1 MSNILQPGHGL
12 PNVRPQSD
20 YLYERRGPW
29 PQPQPA
35 HPFGFA
41 PGVVHVPP
49 DEIRHWNRTTGLRYT
64 WTVLTYWPAAAWYA
78 WTHRSL
84 EPLSDEQYEEY
95 LTHSAL
101 SKFISNELNEPEKC
115 PENEKLRIFAEFLKK
130 EPGETFWVS
139 DFTLVKDMKTY
150 PGIYV
155 APTMALFKGE
165 LVNGKRKAVAIYFPN
180 NQLMLTPQDGN
191 AWELAKYFVMQ
202 GASLRISLSAHANL
216 HFPYDSIN
224 AISKSALPKDSVLL
238 RMLLPHLELSLEL
251 NHNVL
256 NSSTS
261 PVQNPHYM
269 PYAALPAGPAGLM
282 TLFLY
287 GYHGMLNDPPQDPE
301 GNPIENPSYPKFH
314 LQLEPKH
321 YHTDYGTFLMAYFE
335 TIRKFVHSVIGLI
348 PQDEFVDIQVWANYV
363 CHYVPGFPSGDEIF
377 RKDKYG
383 NLLFHTNA
391 IDDNLLAKAIANI
404 VWDLSVGHAA
414 DHYNYS
420 TININHMPFCIRVP
434 PPDSKSIPA
443 IDRRKMIKWIDIFRH
458 KYERQMFFIA
468 RNVTLLKD
476 VRYNFDKPGEEALR
490 KLNDEFLQN
499 LKDTEKNLAV
509 FNYIPLDQISRSI
522 QY

>member
-1 MSNILQPGHGL
+1 MSL

-29 PQPQPA
+29 PQPQPS

-41 PGVVHVPP
+41 PGVVHVPEN
-49 DEIRHWNRTTGLRYT
+49 EIRKWNMTTGLRYFMT
-64 WTVLTYWPAAAWYA
+64 IITYWPVAAWYA
-78 WTHRSL
+78 FTHRSL
-84 EPLSDEQYEEY
+84 EYLSDEQYEEY
-95 LTHSAL
+95 LTHTSL
-101 SKFISNELNEPEKC
+101 SKFISDELNKPEKC

-130 EPGETFWVS
+130 EPNETFWVS
-139 DFTLVKDMKTY
+139 DFTLVKDMTTY
-150 PGIYV
+150 PGVYC

-165 LVNGKRKAVAIYFPN
+165 PVNGKRKAVAIYFPN
-180 NQLMLTPQDGN
+180 NKLMLTPEDGE

-251 NHNVL
+251 NYNVL

-269 PYAALPAGPAGLM
+269 PYAALPAGPDGLM

-287 GYHGMLNDPPQDPE
+287 GYHGMLNNPPEDAK
-301 GNPIENPSYPKFH
+301 GNPIENPSYPKFRLKLAPNQFH
-314 LQLEPKH
+314 S
-321 YHTDYGTFLMAYFE
+321 DYGTFLMAYFE
-335 TIRKFVHSVIGLI
+335 CIRKFVYSVIELI
-348 PQDEFVDIQVWANYV
+348 PQDEFVDIKVWANYV
-363 CHYVPGFPSGDEIF
+363 SHYVPGFPSGDMIF
-377 RKDKYG
+377 VEDEDGKIQ
-383 NLLFHTNA
+383 FHTKV
-391 IDDNLLAKAIANI
+391 IDENLLAMAIANI
-404 VWDLSVGHAA
+404 IWDLSVGHAA

-420 TININHMPFCIRVP
+420 TININHMPFIIRVP
-434 PPDSKSIPA
+434 PPDSKNIPP
-443 IDRRKMIKWIDIFRH
+443 IDRKAMIKWKDIFKH
-458 KYERQMFFIA
+458 KYEREMFFVA

-476 VRYNFDKPGEEALR
+476 VRYAFNKPGEEPLR
-490 KLNDEFLQN
+490 KLNEELLQN
-499 LKDTEKNLAV
+499 LHDTEKNLKV
-509 FNYIPLDQISRSI
+509 FNYIPLDQIARSI